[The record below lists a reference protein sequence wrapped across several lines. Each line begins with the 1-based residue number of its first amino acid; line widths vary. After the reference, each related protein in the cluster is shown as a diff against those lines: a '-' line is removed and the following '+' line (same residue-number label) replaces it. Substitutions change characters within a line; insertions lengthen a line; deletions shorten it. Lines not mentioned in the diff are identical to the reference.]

1 MKIKD
6 STLSAANSIFVI
18 LVISTFPLSIIF
30 GPPAINAS
38 IILTII
44 SGSYYLYREKSYH
57 FFNKQIFYFAI
68 IFWLYL
74 VINSIFFNFSGN
86 GLEKSF
92 FYLRFILFSFFLFN
106 LIKLL
111 KEKIIF
117 VYCIMFFITLFLASD
132 IIFQFL
138 NFTKYGNKDIF
149 GFPAAMCS
157 WNNSIKV
164 DCERFSGFFNK
175 ELIAGNYLVLFGL
188 TSIFLLTKLIKKNR
202 IKILFFFFFIS
213 FFFVAIVISG
223 ERNAVLMSFIIIL
236 VNLIFNSEFRKI
248 LGFYIIKLMIIFSI
262 SFILLDHIKHR
273 YYEYPSALFFQTQGE
288 PLIHKVLNN
297 QYGMHSLNAYSIFL
311 DNKFLGSGVRSFRSE
326 CKKYSVEIITQKF
339 ASKLVKKADMRK
351 LNNGCSTHPHNLY
364 FELLAET
371 GIFGLIFFLLFL
383 SSIFIQKFS
392 FLKNKTEISI
402 LASVLI
408 ALLFPLKPT
417 GSIFSTMY
425 SGYIWFFLA
434 FYLAFIELKK
444 TYYEK

>member
-1 MKIKD
+1 M
-6 STLSAANSIFVI
+6 L
-18 LVISTFPLSIIF
+18 
-30 GPPAINAS
+30 IN
-38 IILTII
+38 IENKVVQNTII
-44 SGSYYLYREKSYH
+44 SKFFEIIIFFCIPIIYIVGSLPVNFILIVSSIYIIFLSYSKKIIFDKKEIYIFLIIMIFLIINSLSAEFKSYSLY
-57 FFNKQIFYFAI
+57 KSMTYF
-68 IFWLYL
+68 
-74 VINSIFFNFSGN
+74 
-86 GLEKSF
+86 
-92 FYLRFILFSFFLFN
+92 RFILFLYFGIYFLNISSIQLKRFFSLT
-106 LIKLL
+106 LL
-111 KEKIIF
+111 GTIIF
-117 VYCIMFFITLFLASD
+117 VSFDSLVQFIYGIDLLGYKTDITIIYGRLSGPFGSEYIVGSYLFCFGFVGFACLKQFFNIGLFLQ
-132 IIFQFL
+132 IIYVSL
-138 NFTKYGNKDIF
+138 L
-149 GFPAAMCS
+149 
-157 WNNSIKV
+157 SIM
-164 DCERFSGFFNK
+164 
-175 ELIAGNYLVLFGL
+175 
-188 TSIFLLTKLIKKNR
+188 IFLT
-202 IKILFFFFFIS
+202 
-213 FFFVAIVISG
+213 G

-326 CKKYSVEIITQKF
+326 CKKYSVEIIAQKF
-339 ASKLVKKADMRK
+339 AGKLVKKADMRK